1 MVRYRIIMDSMTPE
15 NSMSQPLST
24 VSRMQRIAHGAG
36 ATPDE
41 VRELLKYYK
50 MMQRTLKGLRG
61 GSGGKFNMQRL
72 MKRFSGMQ

>member
-1 MVRYRIIMDSMTPE
+1 
-15 NSMSQPLST
+15 
-24 VSRMQRIAHGAG
+24 
-36 ATPDE
+36 

-61 GSGGKFNMQRL
+61 GGGGKFNMQRL

>member
-1 MVRYRIIMDSMTPE
+1 MDSMTSAELDDPSLI
-15 NSMSQPLST
+15 NS
-24 VSRMQRIAHGAG
+24 SRLQRIAHGAG

-50 MMQRTLKGLRG
+50 LMQRTIKGLRG
-61 GSGGKFNMQRL
+61 AGSKFNMQRL